1 MLAIPN
7 LSPNLSDVIL
17 HSINVPILVVDGDNR
32 LIEANS
38 AAEEFLQMGR
48 RSLMHQPL
56 RQIFPPP
63 CVLAEMLEKPRLT
76 ASSVSDQNIEI
87 ISPNIRRQGRV
98 WVNLHLSPLLDRPE
112 HVVIL
117 LQPHALAER
126 LRGQEQFRGTAR
138 QLSSFG
144 AMLAHEMKTPLA
156 GIRGAAELLAN
167 SGGPNSE
174 GGADRLADLI
184 IAESDRMTNLVARM
198 ESLSAGHSITPKPLN
213 IHEVIDHCLT
223 LAAQSFGAGYVF
235 NKAFD
240 PSLPE
245 VSGDRDLLI
254 QALTNIIKN
263 ACEASD
269 KKDEI
274 MIKTSYSLGE
284 KLRLSADKKGAMLGV
299 AVGNRGDG
307 IPPELKPR
315 IFEPFVTSKA
325 DGGGLGLALVASI
338 AAEHGGSVDLHEADG
353 LTMFQL
359 NVPIAPIAA
368 GRA

>member
-7 LSPNLSDVIL
+7 LSPNLSDMIL

-167 SGGPNSE
+167 NGE
-174 GGADRLADLI
+174 GASNLADLI

-213 IHEVIDHCLT
+213 IHEVIDHCLN

-235 NKAFD
+235 EKNFD

-299 AVGNRGDG
+299 AVGNRGGG
-307 IPPELKPR
+307 IPSELKPR

-359 NVPIAPIAA
+359 NVPIVPIAA
-368 GRA
+368 RGA

>member
-1 MLAIPN
+1 MLAI
-7 LSPNLSDVIL
+7 PNLSDVIL
-17 HSINVPILVVDGDNR
+17 HSINLPMLVVDGDNR

-76 ASSVSDQNIEI
+76 AASVSDQNIEI
-87 ISPNIRRQGRV
+87 ISLNHARV
-98 WVNLHLSPLLDRPE
+98 WVNLHLSPLLDRPD

-117 LQPHALAER
+117 LQPRALAER

-167 SGGPNSE
+167 SGE
-174 GGADRLADLI
+174 GADKLADLI

-213 IHEVIDHCLT
+213 IHEVIDHCLN
-223 LAAQSFGAGYVF
+223 LAGQSFGAGYVF
-235 NKAFD
+235 KKTFD

-299 AVGNRGDG
+299 AVGNRGGG

-353 LTMFQL
+353 LTIFQL
-359 NVPIAPIAA
+359 NVPIVPIAA
-368 GRA
+368 GGRA

>member
-1 MLAIPN
+1 MLAI
-7 LSPNLSDVIL
+7 PNLSDVIL

-63 CVLAEMLEKPRLT
+63 CVLAAMLEKPRQT
-76 ASSVSDQNIEI
+76 AASVSDQNIEI
-87 ISPNIRRQGRV
+87 LSPNIARQGRV

-167 SGGPNSE
+167 SGEPNSG
-174 GGADRLADLI
+174 GGADKLADLI
-184 IAESDRMTNLVARM
+184 ISESDRMTNLVARM

-213 IHEVIDHCLT
+213 IHEVIDHCLN
-223 LAAQSFGAGYVF
+223 LAGQSFGAGYVF
-235 NKAFD
+235 EKSFD

-299 AVGNRGDG
+299 AVGNRGAA

-315 IFEPFVTSKA
+315 IFEPFVTSKT

-338 AAEHGGSVDLHEADG
+338 AAEHGGSVDLHETDG

-359 NVPIAPIAA
+359 NVPIVPIAVEEGA
-368 GRA
+368 

>member
-7 LSPNLSDVIL
+7 LSEVIL

-63 CVLAEMLEKPRLT
+63 CVLADMLEKPRLT

-87 ISPNIRRQGRV
+87 LSPNIRRQGRV

-117 LQPHALAER
+117 LQPRGLAER

-167 SGGPNSE
+167 NGE
-174 GGADRLADLI
+174 GASNLADLI

-213 IHEVIDHCLT
+213 IHEVIDHCLN

-235 NKAFD
+235 EKNFD

-284 KLRLSADKKGAMLGV
+284 KLRLSADRKGAMLGV

-359 NVPIAPIAA
+359 NVPIVPIAVEEGA
-368 GRA
+368 

>member
-1 MLAIPN
+1 MLAI
-7 LSPNLSDVIL
+7 PNLSDVIL

-63 CVLAEMLEKPRLT
+63 CVLEEMLEKPRQT

-87 ISPNIRRQGRV
+87 ISPNIARQGRV

-213 IHEVIDHCLT
+213 IHEVIDHCLN
-223 LAAQSFGAGYVF
+223 LAGQSFGAGYVF
-235 NKAFD
+235 EKNFD

-245 VSGDRDLLI
+245 VAGDRDLLI

-299 AVGNRGDG
+299 AVGNRGG
-307 IPPELKPR
+307 AIPPELKPR
-315 IFEPFVTSKA
+315 IFDPFVTSKA

-359 NVPIAPIAA
+359 NVPIVPIAVEEGA
-368 GRA
+368 

>member
-7 LSPNLSDVIL
+7 LSDMIL

-87 ISPNIRRQGRV
+87 ISPNIARQGRV

-167 SGGPNSE
+167 NGE
-174 GGADRLADLI
+174 GASNLADLI

-213 IHEVIDHCLT
+213 IHEVIDHCLN
-223 LAAQSFGAGYVF
+223 LAGQSFGAGYVF
-235 NKAFD
+235 KKSFD

-315 IFEPFVTSKA
+315 IFDPFVTSKA

-353 LTMFQL
+353 LTIFQL
-359 NVPIAPIAA
+359 NVPIAVT
-368 GRA
+368 GRG

>member
-1 MLAIPN
+1 MLAI
-7 LSPNLSDVIL
+7 PNLSDVIL
-17 HSINVPILVVDGDNR
+17 HSINLPMLVVDGDNR

-63 CVLAEMLEKPRLT
+63 CVLADMLEKPRLT

-87 ISPNIRRQGRV
+87 ITPNIRRQGRV
-98 WVNLHLSPLLDRPE
+98 WVNLHLSPLLDRPD

-117 LQPHALAER
+117 LQPRALAER

-167 SGGPNSE
+167 SGE
-174 GGADRLADLI
+174 GASNLADLI
-184 IAESDRMTNLVARM
+184 ISESDRMTNLVARM

-213 IHEVIDHCLT
+213 IHEVIDHCLN
-223 LAAQSFGAGYVF
+223 LAGQSFGAGYVF
-235 NKAFD
+235 NKSFD

-299 AVGNRGDG
+299 AVGNRGAA

-315 IFEPFVTSKA
+315 IFDPFVTSKT

-338 AAEHGGSVDLHEADG
+338 AAEHGGSVDLHETDG

-359 NVPIAPIAA
+359 NVPIVPIAVEEGA
-368 GRA
+368 

>member
-7 LSPNLSDVIL
+7 LSETIL
-17 HSINVPILVVDGDNR
+17 HSINLPMLLVDGDNR

-48 RSLMHQPL
+48 KTLMHKPL
-56 RQIFPPP
+56 HQIFPPL
-63 CVLAEMLEKPRLT
+63 CALEDMLEKPRLN
-76 ASSVSDQNIEI
+76 ASSFSDQDIEI
-87 ISPNIRRQGRV
+87 ISPSVGRV
-98 WVNLHLSPLLDRPE
+98 WVNVHVSPLLDRPD
-112 HVVIL
+112 HIVIL
-117 LQPHALAER
+117 LQERGLAER

-138 QLSSFG
+138 QLSSFS

-156 GIRGAAELLAN
+156 AIRGAAELLAN
-167 SGGPNSE
+167 SGGD
-174 GGADRLADLI
+174 ADKMADLI

-198 ESLSAGHSITPKPLN
+198 ESLGAGHSITPKPLN
-213 IHEVIDHCLT
+213 IHEIIDHCLS

-235 NKAFD
+235 DKAFD
-240 PSLPE
+240 PSLPK
-245 VSGDRDLLI
+245 VLGDRDLLI

-269 KKDEI
+269 KKYEI
-274 MIKTSYSLGE
+274 IIKTRYSLGE
-284 KLRLSADKKGAMLGV
+284 KLRLSADMKGTMLGV
-299 AVGNRGDG
+299 VVGNRGDG

-315 IFEPFVTSKA
+315 IFDPFVTSKA
-325 DGGGLGLALVASI
+325 DGGGLGLALVANI
-338 AAEHGGSVDLHEADG
+338 AADHGGSVDLHEADG

-359 NVPIAPIAA
+359 NLPIAA

>member
-7 LSPNLSDVIL
+7 LSEVIL

-48 RSLMHQPL
+48 KSLIHQPL

-63 CVLAEMLEKPRLT
+63 HALEEMLEKPRQT
-76 ASSVSDQNIEI
+76 ASSVGDQDIEI
-87 ISPNIRRQGRV
+87 ITPNSGRV
-98 WVNLHLSPLLDRPE
+98 WVNLHLSPLLDRPD
-112 HVVIL
+112 HIVIL
-117 LQPHALAER
+117 LQTRALAEL

-167 SGGPNSE
+167 SGANSGANSE
-174 GGADRLADLI
+174 GGAGNLADLI
-184 IAESDRMTNLVARM
+184 ITESDRMTNLVARM

-213 IHEVIDHCLT
+213 IHEIIDHCLN

-235 NKAFD
+235 NKIFD

-245 VSGDRDLLI
+245 VLGDRDLLI
-254 QALTNIIKN
+254 QALTNLIKN

-274 MIKTSYSLGE
+274 IIKTSYSLGE
-284 KLRLSADKKGAMLGV
+284 KLRLSADRKGAMLGV
-299 AVGNRGDG
+299 AVCNYGGG

-315 IFEPFVTSKA
+315 IFDAFVTSKT

-338 AAEHGGSVDLHEADG
+338 AADHGGSVDLRDVDG
-353 LTMFQL
+353 LTIFQL
-359 NVPIAPIAA
+359 NVPIAPIAVE
-368 GRA
+368 RA

>member
-7 LSPNLSDVIL
+7 LSEVIL

-98 WVNLHLSPLLDRPE
+98 WVNLHLSPLLDRPD
-112 HVVIL
+112 HIVIL
-117 LQPHALAER
+117 LQPRALAER

-167 SGGPNSE
+167 SSD
-174 GGADRLADLI
+174 GADKLADLI
-184 IAESDRMTNLVARM
+184 ISESDRMTNLVARM

-213 IHEVIDHCLT
+213 IHEIIDHCLT

-235 NKAFD
+235 KKSFD

-299 AVGNRGDG
+299 AVGNRGAA

-359 NVPIAPIAA
+359 NVPIVPIAVERGA
-368 GRA
+368 